1 MNLLRSTLSTF
12 LIALLIS
19 CNPGVRE
26 AKSFIE
32 ENINQRGNFDVM
44 VLNVEKIDGEFYK
57 NKYTNQDM
65 YALEFSATVRSNQ
78 EGYVLVQ
85 EDGRVRNLNLFN
97 DEPKDIMQRAYLK
110 IKEIKHIKKG
120 NQFEIHNRVI
130 MVRKDSGW
138 EPIALRWD
146 LI

>member
-1 MNLLRSTLSTF
+1 M
-12 LIALLIS
+12 A
-19 CNPGVRE
+19 
-26 AKSFIE
+26 SFIKI
-32 ENINQRGNFDVM
+32 NI
-44 VLNVEKIDGEFYK
+44 
-57 NKYTNQDM
+57 
-65 YALEFSATVRSNQ
+65 SATVRSNQ